1 MLFACVQEHKS
12 TIRKLMKIFLRLARE
27 WVCWCIKPADYPRLN
42 MANVFGGA
50 LQVPENKHSGKL
62 FGVRK
67 SPARL
72 FVLNPLAKQP
82 GAHLKALRR
91 KGKKLLIRG
100 VSLVRHPLFHNS
112 NPLRRNEAE
121 SLAKYCLI

>member
-1 MLFACVQEHKS
+1 
-12 TIRKLMKIFLRLARE
+12 
-27 WVCWCIKPADYPRLN
+27 

-82 GAHLKALRR
+82 RRAHLKALKDER
-91 KGKKLLIRG
+91 
-100 VSLVRHPLFHNS
+100 
-112 NPLRRNEAE
+112 
-121 SLAKYCLI
+121 AKSF